1 MAKSWFGENVHCLLL
16 YRDCDKYS
24 RSQRFVQKVEFAI
37 LLNPAN
43 EGSFEGLIGVE
54 PLMYSFKIS
63 MNGEDLLS
71 KM

>member
-1 MAKSWFGENVHCLLL
+1 MIMSNICF
-16 YRDCDKYS
+16 YS
-24 RSQRFVQKVEFAI
+24 ETVISILKVELVI

-43 EGSFEGLIGVE
+43 EEIFEGLIGVE